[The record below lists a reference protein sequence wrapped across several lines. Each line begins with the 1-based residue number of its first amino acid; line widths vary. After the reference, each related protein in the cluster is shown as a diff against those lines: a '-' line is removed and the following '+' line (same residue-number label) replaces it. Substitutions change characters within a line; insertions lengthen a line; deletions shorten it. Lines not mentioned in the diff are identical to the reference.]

1 MPYNRDKIEYYYRK
15 ARILDEMKN
24 DADAVKFYLLTIQ
37 KGEAYNYYFTAN
49 ACIKVANIFERQN
62 KNANAIQYY
71 KKAIAVEKDEYA
83 NSIEAEAKA
92 GLNRLG
98 N

>member
-1 MPYNRDKIEYYYRK
+1 
-15 ARILDEMKN
+15 MKY
-24 DADAVKFYLLTIQ
+24 YLLTIQ
-37 KGEAYNYYFTAN
+37 KGESFNYYFAAN
-49 ACIKVANIFERQN
+49 ACIKVANIFEKQN
-62 KNANAIQYY
+62 KNANAVQYY
-71 KKAIAVEKDEYA
+71 KKAIDLEKDEYA